1 MLIPF
6 WYEVTWEFSKKNVEG
21 NIKREKKLKKIYKKQ
36 NKKIKKERGRKR
48 KQGCEMLMPSNL
60 FII

>member
-21 NIKREKKLKKIYKKQ
+21 NKKREKKFKKIII
-36 NKKIKKERGRKR
+36 KIKKEEGKGNKGVR
-48 KQGCEMLMPSNL
+48 C
-60 FII
+60 

>member
-21 NIKREKKLKKIYKKQ
+21 NKKREKKLKKY
-36 NKKIKKERGRKR
+36 IKK
-48 KQGCEMLMPSNL
+48 
-60 FII
+60 

>member
-21 NIKREKKLKKIYKKQ
+21 NIKREKKLKKNIYIQKTK
-36 NKKIKKERGRKR
+36 
-48 KQGCEMLMPSNL
+48 
-60 FII
+60 

>member
-21 NIKREKKLKKIYKKQ
+21 NIKREKKLKKKYTK
-36 NKKIKKERGRKR
+36 NKIKKKEEGKGNKGVR
-48 KQGCEMLMPSNL
+48 C
-60 FII
+60 